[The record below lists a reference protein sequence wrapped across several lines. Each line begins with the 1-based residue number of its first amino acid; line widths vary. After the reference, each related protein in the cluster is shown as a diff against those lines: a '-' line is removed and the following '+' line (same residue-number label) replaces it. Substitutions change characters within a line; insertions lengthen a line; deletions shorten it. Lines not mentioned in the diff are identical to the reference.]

1 MTHLQKCIQ
10 CVRERE
16 RKKGIVYGEI
26 KPELS
31 TDEPAAGGV
40 NPERWVIVINF
51 RFTATT
57 TAGVTKHETKKRGKV
72 GVDLK

>member
-10 CVRERE
+10 RVRERE

-40 NPERWVIVINF
+40 NPER
-51 RFTATT
+51 
-57 TAGVTKHETKKRGKV
+57 
-72 GVDLK
+72 